1 MNREDIMANNNA
13 ASEKVVT
20 KYDRKM
26 QKRKEEERKEA
37 KRRYITKWV
46 CIAVL
51 ACIILGSGTATGIK
65 LNSIYKDYIEVD
77 NDKISQIEF
86 DFYYGIA
93 KTKSLNT
100 TLYGSMT
107 YGDYYSSYMGYKTSQ
122 SDKSQEY
129 STDYTWYDF
138 FANTAVSTIKET
150 KALLEDAD
158 ANGFTYDNEDA
169 DYDEFIGKLKDA
181 ANEADT
187 SYSDYLKQMF
197 GKRATEKRVK
207 EFLKDY
213 LKSTAYQEKLTETL
227 AASDSEVSAY
237 YEDNKDTYDK
247 FEYRMVT
254 ETKKSN
260 IEEAC
265 ADWIASSDRKEG
277 DLTVI
282 EDDDNTCFY
291 IVYYISRSYD
301 GSDDDA
307 IKSTLLN
314 QKYSEYIKKYTDEY
328 SVNVI
333 FDLDG
338 TILDSTQVWA
348 KVDMDFLGRRGIPV
362 SKEYMQEIKTHTFE
376 SGSVYTKEKYNL
388 PESTEEIMKE
398 WYDAACKAYT
408 DKVVL
413 KPYAKTFI
421 EQMHNN
427 GLKIVSATS
436 SDRAL
441 FEPCL
446 RRNGIYGFFDAFT
459 QTNEVVRG
467 KKFPDV
473 YMKAAGKAG
482 CSVNECIVFEDVLSA
497 AQGAKSGGFTVVAVY
512 DEASADDWPDICRI
526 ADYNI
531 RSYSEL
537 I

>member
-1 MNREDIMANNNA
+1 MANNNA
-13 ASEKVVT
+13 ASEKVLT

-51 ACIILGSGTATGIK
+51 ACIILGSGTAIGIK

-93 KTKSLNT
+93 KTNSLNT

-107 YGDYYSSYMGYKTSQ
+107 YYSSYMGYKTSQ

-138 FANTAVSTIKET
+138 FANSAVSTIKET

-247 FEYRMVT
+247 FEYRMFKVKAESSDSSDMANAKETANSFASGVSSELDFINQCRKFAEAGDDTYADDAASLVT

-328 SVNVI
+328 SVNV
-333 FDLDG
+333 
-338 TILDSTQVWA
+338 
-348 KVDMDFLGRRGIPV
+348 
-362 SKEYMQEIKTHTFE
+362 
-376 SGSVYTKEKYNL
+376 
-388 PESTEEIMKE
+388 
-398 WYDAACKAYT
+398 
-408 DKVVL
+408 
-413 KPYAKTFI
+413 
-421 EQMHNN
+421 
-427 GLKIVSATS
+427 
-436 SDRAL
+436 
-441 FEPCL
+441 
-446 RRNGIYGFFDAFT
+446 
-459 QTNEVVRG
+459 
-467 KKFPDV
+467 KKRF
-473 YMKAAGKAG
+473 
-482 CSVNECIVFEDVLSA
+482 
-497 AQGAKSGGFTVVAVY
+497 
-512 DEASADDWPDICRI
+512 
-526 ADYNI
+526 
-531 RSYSEL
+531 SYK
-537 I
+537 

>member
-93 KTKSLNT
+93 KTNSLNT

-138 FANTAVSTIKET
+138 FANSAVSTIKET

-158 ANGFTYDNEDA
+158 ANGFTY
-169 DYDEFIGKLKDA
+169 
-181 ANEADT
+181 
-187 SYSDYLKQMF
+187 
-197 GKRATEKRVK
+197 KRATEKRVK

-247 FEYRMVT
+247 FEYRMFKVKAESSDSSDMANAKETANSFASGVSSELDFINQCRKFAEAGDDTYADDAASLVT

-328 SVNVI
+328 SVNV
-333 FDLDG
+333 
-338 TILDSTQVWA
+338 
-348 KVDMDFLGRRGIPV
+348 
-362 SKEYMQEIKTHTFE
+362 
-376 SGSVYTKEKYNL
+376 
-388 PESTEEIMKE
+388 
-398 WYDAACKAYT
+398 
-408 DKVVL
+408 
-413 KPYAKTFI
+413 
-421 EQMHNN
+421 
-427 GLKIVSATS
+427 
-436 SDRAL
+436 
-441 FEPCL
+441 
-446 RRNGIYGFFDAFT
+446 
-459 QTNEVVRG
+459 
-467 KKFPDV
+467 KKRF
-473 YMKAAGKAG
+473 
-482 CSVNECIVFEDVLSA
+482 
-497 AQGAKSGGFTVVAVY
+497 
-512 DEASADDWPDICRI
+512 
-526 ADYNI
+526 
-531 RSYSEL
+531 SYK
-537 I
+537 

>member
-1 MNREDIMANNNA
+1 MANNNA

-51 ACIILGSGTATGIK
+51 ACIILGSGTAIGIK

-93 KTKSLNT
+93 KTNSLNT

-138 FANTAVSTIKET
+138 FANSAVSTIKET

-247 FEYRMVT
+247 FEYRMFKVKAESSDSSDMANAKETANSFASGVSSELDFINQCRKFAEAGDDTYADDAASLVT

-282 EDDDNTCFY
+282 EDDDNT
-291 IVYYISRSYD
+291 YYISRSYD

-328 SVNVI
+328 SVNV
-333 FDLDG
+333 
-338 TILDSTQVWA
+338 
-348 KVDMDFLGRRGIPV
+348 
-362 SKEYMQEIKTHTFE
+362 
-376 SGSVYTKEKYNL
+376 
-388 PESTEEIMKE
+388 
-398 WYDAACKAYT
+398 
-408 DKVVL
+408 
-413 KPYAKTFI
+413 
-421 EQMHNN
+421 
-427 GLKIVSATS
+427 
-436 SDRAL
+436 
-441 FEPCL
+441 
-446 RRNGIYGFFDAFT
+446 
-459 QTNEVVRG
+459 
-467 KKFPDV
+467 KKRF
-473 YMKAAGKAG
+473 
-482 CSVNECIVFEDVLSA
+482 
-497 AQGAKSGGFTVVAVY
+497 
-512 DEASADDWPDICRI
+512 
-526 ADYNI
+526 
-531 RSYSEL
+531 SYK
-537 I
+537 

>member
-1 MNREDIMANNNA
+1 MADNNA

-26 QKRKEEERKEA
+26 QRRKEEERKEA
-37 KRRYITKWV
+37 KRRFITKWV
-46 CIAVL
+46 CIAVV
-51 ACIILGSGTATGIK
+51 AGIILGCGTAAGIK
-65 LNSIYKDYIEVD
+65 INSIYNNYIEVND
-77 NDKISQIEF
+77 DKISQIEF

-93 KTKSLNT
+93 KTNNLNA
-100 TLYGSMT
+100 TLYGTMT

-158 ANGFTYDNEDA
+158 ANGFTYDNADA
-169 DYDEFIGKLKDA
+169 DYDEFIGKIKDA

-213 LKSTAYQEKLTETL
+213 LKSTAYQKQLTETL
-227 AASDSEVSAY
+227 AATDSEVSAY

-247 FEYRMVT
+247 FEYRIFTVKANSSDTDDMTAAKEKANAFAAGVST
-254 ETKKSN
+254 ELDFISQCRVYAEAGDDTYADDAASLVSETKKSN

-265 ADWIASSDRKEG
+265 ADWIASSERKEG

-282 EDDDNTCFY
+282 EDDDNSCFY

-301 GSDDDA
+301 GSDDDT

-328 SVNVI
+328 
-333 FDLDG
+333 
-338 TILDSTQVWA
+338 T
-348 KVDMDFLGRRGIPV
+348 VDV
-362 SKEYMQEIKTHTFE
+362 
-376 SGSVYTKEKYNL
+376 EK
-388 PESTEEIMKE
+388 
-398 WYDAACKAYT
+398 
-408 DKVVL
+408 
-413 KPYAKTFI
+413 
-421 EQMHNN
+421 
-427 GLKIVSATS
+427 
-436 SDRAL
+436 R
-441 FEPCL
+441 
-446 RRNGIYGFFDAFT
+446 FT
-459 QTNEVVRG
+459 YR
-467 KKFPDV
+467 
-473 YMKAAGKAG
+473 
-482 CSVNECIVFEDVLSA
+482 
-497 AQGAKSGGFTVVAVY
+497 
-512 DEASADDWPDICRI
+512 
-526 ADYNI
+526 
-531 RSYSEL
+531 
-537 I
+537 

>member
-13 ASEKVVT
+13 ASEKVLT

-51 ACIILGSGTATGIK
+51 ACIILGSGTAIGIK

-93 KTKSLNT
+93 KTNSLNT

-138 FANTAVSTIKET
+138 FANSAVSTIKET
-150 KALLEDAD
+150 KALL
-158 ANGFTYDNEDA
+158 EDA

-247 FEYRMVT
+247 FEYRMFKVKAESSDSSDMANAKETANSFASGVSSELDFINQCRKFAEAGDDTYADDAASLVT

-328 SVNVI
+328 SVNV
-333 FDLDG
+333 
-338 TILDSTQVWA
+338 
-348 KVDMDFLGRRGIPV
+348 
-362 SKEYMQEIKTHTFE
+362 
-376 SGSVYTKEKYNL
+376 
-388 PESTEEIMKE
+388 
-398 WYDAACKAYT
+398 
-408 DKVVL
+408 
-413 KPYAKTFI
+413 
-421 EQMHNN
+421 
-427 GLKIVSATS
+427 
-436 SDRAL
+436 
-441 FEPCL
+441 
-446 RRNGIYGFFDAFT
+446 
-459 QTNEVVRG
+459 
-467 KKFPDV
+467 KKRF
-473 YMKAAGKAG
+473 
-482 CSVNECIVFEDVLSA
+482 
-497 AQGAKSGGFTVVAVY
+497 
-512 DEASADDWPDICRI
+512 
-526 ADYNI
+526 
-531 RSYSEL
+531 SYK
-537 I
+537 

>member
-1 MNREDIMANNNA
+1 MTDNNA
-13 ASEKVVT
+13 ASDKEKVVT

-26 QKRKEEERKEA
+26 QKRKEEARKEA
-37 KRRYITKWV
+37 KRRFITKWV

-51 ACIILGSGTATGIK
+51 AGVILGSGTAIGLK
-65 LNSIYKDYIEVD
+65 LNSIYNDYIEVD

-93 KTKSLNT
+93 KTNSLNT

-107 YGDYYSSYMGYKTSQ
+107 YGDYYTSYMGYKTSQ

-138 FANTAVSTIKET
+138 FANSAVSTIKET
-150 KALLEDAD
+150 KALLKDAD

-181 ANEADT
+181 ANKAD
-187 SYSDYLKQMF
+187 LKQMF

-207 EFLKDY
+207 EFLKYY

-247 FEYRMVT
+247 FEYRMFKVKAESSDSSDMANAKETANSFASGVSSELDFINQCRKFAEAGDDTYADDAASLVT

-328 SVNVI
+328 SVNV
-333 FDLDG
+333 
-338 TILDSTQVWA
+338 
-348 KVDMDFLGRRGIPV
+348 
-362 SKEYMQEIKTHTFE
+362 
-376 SGSVYTKEKYNL
+376 
-388 PESTEEIMKE
+388 
-398 WYDAACKAYT
+398 
-408 DKVVL
+408 
-413 KPYAKTFI
+413 
-421 EQMHNN
+421 
-427 GLKIVSATS
+427 
-436 SDRAL
+436 
-441 FEPCL
+441 
-446 RRNGIYGFFDAFT
+446 
-459 QTNEVVRG
+459 
-467 KKFPDV
+467 KKRF
-473 YMKAAGKAG
+473 
-482 CSVNECIVFEDVLSA
+482 
-497 AQGAKSGGFTVVAVY
+497 
-512 DEASADDWPDICRI
+512 
-526 ADYNI
+526 
-531 RSYSEL
+531 SYK
-537 I
+537 

>member
-37 KRRYITKWV
+37 KRRFITKWV
-46 CIAVL
+46 CIAVV
-51 ACIILGSGTATGIK
+51 AGIILGCGTAAGIK
-65 LNSIYKDYIEVD
+65 INSIYNNYIEVND
-77 NDKISQIEF
+77 DKISQIEF

-93 KTKSLNT
+93 KTNNLNS
-100 TLYGSMT
+100 TLYGTMT

-158 ANGFTYDNEDA
+158 ANGFTYDNADA
-169 DYDEFIGKLKDA
+169 DYDEFIGKIKDA

-213 LKSTAYQEKLTETL
+213 LKSTAYQKQLTETL
-227 AASDSEVSAY
+227 VATDTEVSSY

-247 FEYRMVT
+247 FEYRTFTVKANSSDTDDMTAAKEKANAFAAGVST
-254 ETKKSN
+254 ELDFISQCRVYAEAGDDTYVDDGASLVSETKKSN

-265 ADWIASSDRKEG
+265 ADWIASSERKEG

-282 EDDDNTCFY
+282 EDDDNSCFY

-301 GSDDDA
+301 GSDDDT
-307 IKSTLLN
+307 IKSTLIN

-328 SVNVI
+328 
-333 FDLDG
+333 
-338 TILDSTQVWA
+338 T
-348 KVDMDFLGRRGIPV
+348 VDV
-362 SKEYMQEIKTHTFE
+362 
-376 SGSVYTKEKYNL
+376 EK
-388 PESTEEIMKE
+388 
-398 WYDAACKAYT
+398 
-408 DKVVL
+408 
-413 KPYAKTFI
+413 
-421 EQMHNN
+421 
-427 GLKIVSATS
+427 
-436 SDRAL
+436 R
-441 FEPCL
+441 
-446 RRNGIYGFFDAFT
+446 FT
-459 QTNEVVRG
+459 YR
-467 KKFPDV
+467 
-473 YMKAAGKAG
+473 
-482 CSVNECIVFEDVLSA
+482 
-497 AQGAKSGGFTVVAVY
+497 
-512 DEASADDWPDICRI
+512 
-526 ADYNI
+526 
-531 RSYSEL
+531 
-537 I
+537 

>member
-51 ACIILGSGTATGIK
+51 ACIILGSGTAIGIK

-86 DFYYGIA
+86 DFYYGMA
-93 KTKSLNT
+93 KTNSLNT

-138 FANTAVSTIKET
+138 FANSAVSTIKET

-247 FEYRMVT
+247 FEYRMFKVKAESSDSSDMANAKETANSFASGVSSELDFINQCRKFAEAGDDTYADDAASLVT

-328 SVNVI
+328 SVNV
-333 FDLDG
+333 
-338 TILDSTQVWA
+338 
-348 KVDMDFLGRRGIPV
+348 
-362 SKEYMQEIKTHTFE
+362 
-376 SGSVYTKEKYNL
+376 
-388 PESTEEIMKE
+388 
-398 WYDAACKAYT
+398 
-408 DKVVL
+408 
-413 KPYAKTFI
+413 
-421 EQMHNN
+421 
-427 GLKIVSATS
+427 
-436 SDRAL
+436 
-441 FEPCL
+441 
-446 RRNGIYGFFDAFT
+446 
-459 QTNEVVRG
+459 
-467 KKFPDV
+467 KKRF
-473 YMKAAGKAG
+473 
-482 CSVNECIVFEDVLSA
+482 
-497 AQGAKSGGFTVVAVY
+497 
-512 DEASADDWPDICRI
+512 
-526 ADYNI
+526 
-531 RSYSEL
+531 SYK
-537 I
+537 

>member
-1 MNREDIMANNNA
+1 MVIIIHLIWDIRQA
-13 ASEKVVT
+13 
-20 KYDRKM
+20 
-26 QKRKEEERKEA
+26 
-37 KRRYITKWV
+37 
-46 CIAVL
+46 
-51 ACIILGSGTATGIK
+51 
-65 LNSIYKDYIEVD
+65 
-77 NDKISQIEF
+77 SQIRARNIQLIIH
-86 DFYYGIA
+86 GMI
-93 KTKSLNT
+93 SL
-100 TLYGSMT
+100 LILQYQLL
-107 YGDYYSSYMGYKTSQ
+107 KRL
-122 SDKSQEY
+122 
-129 STDYTWYDF
+129 
-138 FANTAVSTIKET
+138 

-247 FEYRMVT
+247 FEYRMFKVKAESSDSSDMANAKETANSFASGVSSELDFINQCRKFAEAGDDTYADDAASLVT

-328 SVNVI
+328 SVNV
-333 FDLDG
+333 
-338 TILDSTQVWA
+338 
-348 KVDMDFLGRRGIPV
+348 
-362 SKEYMQEIKTHTFE
+362 
-376 SGSVYTKEKYNL
+376 
-388 PESTEEIMKE
+388 
-398 WYDAACKAYT
+398 
-408 DKVVL
+408 
-413 KPYAKTFI
+413 
-421 EQMHNN
+421 
-427 GLKIVSATS
+427 
-436 SDRAL
+436 
-441 FEPCL
+441 
-446 RRNGIYGFFDAFT
+446 
-459 QTNEVVRG
+459 
-467 KKFPDV
+467 KKRF
-473 YMKAAGKAG
+473 
-482 CSVNECIVFEDVLSA
+482 
-497 AQGAKSGGFTVVAVY
+497 
-512 DEASADDWPDICRI
+512 
-526 ADYNI
+526 
-531 RSYSEL
+531 SYK
-537 I
+537 

>member
-1 MNREDIMANNNA
+1 MANNNA

-93 KTKSLNT
+93 KTNSLNT

-107 YGDYYSSYMGYKTSQ
+107 YGDYYSSYMGYKRSQ

-138 FANTAVSTIKET
+138 FANSAVSTIKET

-247 FEYRMVT
+247 FEYRMFKVKAESSDSSDMANAKETANSFASGVSSELDFINQCRKFAEAGDDTYADDAASLVT

-301 GSDDDA
+301 G
-307 IKSTLLN
+307 
-314 QKYSEYIKKYTDEY
+314 
-328 SVNVI
+328 
-333 FDLDG
+333 
-338 TILDSTQVWA
+338 
-348 KVDMDFLGRRGIPV
+348 
-362 SKEYMQEIKTHTFE
+362 
-376 SGSVYTKEKYNL
+376 
-388 PESTEEIMKE
+388 
-398 WYDAACKAYT
+398 
-408 DKVVL
+408 
-413 KPYAKTFI
+413 
-421 EQMHNN
+421 
-427 GLKIVSATS
+427 
-436 SDRAL
+436 
-441 FEPCL
+441 
-446 RRNGIYGFFDAFT
+446 
-459 QTNEVVRG
+459 
-467 KKFPDV
+467 
-473 YMKAAGKAG
+473 
-482 CSVNECIVFEDVLSA
+482 
-497 AQGAKSGGFTVVAVY
+497 
-512 DEASADDWPDICRI
+512 
-526 ADYNI
+526 
-531 RSYSEL
+531 
-537 I
+537 